1 MYMYYNELFKHM
13 DMKITNKLY
22 LISFSVWKYML
33 LQLSFTGTLFLSA
46 LSRQSSSV
54 QAASEE
60 Q

>member
-1 MYMYYNELFKHM
+1 MQ
-13 DMKITNKLY
+13 IANKLY

-33 LQLSFTGTLFLSA
+33 LQLSFTGTLFLSPI
-46 LSRQSSSV
+46 SRQSSTV